1 MLFANKSIRVSGGVG
16 LLVFSVTPQP
26 SSEKCFT
33 DARFQQLLTGF
44 IAMARGLPLV
54 FFLGFKSSTI
64 SLTFHALAVRTR
76 FSQAVLAG
84 GNQYRSNCLLI
95 SQPPEVQ
102 KLALVSTRCTS
113 HSDFPRLLK
122 NCVFPPR
129 KNYLYLS

>member
-33 DARFQQLLTGF
+33 DARFQLLLTGF

-54 FFLGFKSSTI
+54 FFSGFKSSTI

-76 FSQAVLAG
+76 FSKAVLAG
-84 GNQYRSNCLLI
+84 GKSIPKQLPADFSATRSAETCTSFNTLHI
-95 SQPPEVQ
+95 SQ
-102 KLALVSTRCTS
+102 R
-113 HSDFPRLLK
+113 FPAS
-122 NCVFPPR
+122 P
-129 KNYLYLS
+129 